1 VLCGVSGAGFDAEP
15 AAGRRAHWRCTRG
28 CGNSSRCTS
37 YTSLTCS
44 VCGIIDRAQA
54 QRIPFVDIFDRTPQQ
69 STNKRKAA
77 VLSVLK
83 GPSTPKKPRQQPVE
97 EDEYG
102 CDDCC

>member
-1 VLCGVSGAGFDAEP
+1 MYQL
-15 AAGRRAHWRCTRG
+15 H
-28 CGNSSRCTS
+28 
-37 YTSLTCS
+37 LTDVFC
-44 VCGIIDRAQA
+44 VWYHRAQA

-77 VLSVLK
+77 VLK